1 MEFNMGIRGKLIELA
16 KDLPKLTAK
25 QMEVLTCVHP
35 YMWGMTYKETARLLG
50 ICPKSVADR
59 LKGIYKRIPWLQED
73 MRRKRKEETVKKESL
88 RRPNRFND
96 MYMIGN
102 DGIYDTYHGERILR
116 KF

>member
-1 MEFNMGIRGKLIELA
+1 MRGKLIELA

-35 YMWGMTYKETARLLG
+35 YLDGMTHLEAAAYLSISPT
-50 ICPKSVADR
+50 SVADR
-59 LKGIYKRIPWLQED
+59 LRCIYKRIPWLQAD
-73 MRRKRKEETVKKESL
+73 MHRKRIEENRKKQSL

-102 DGIYDTYHGERILR
+102 DGQCDTYHGEKILR